1 MMDQTG
7 TVLEAVPGSHSG
19 LKLDSSL
26 GLPYVNQQELILARL
41 SSSFIF
47 FIFYFLFFIFYVF
60 LGVSLALR
68 KGGWGTNDLLFIS
81 CGPRPLQ
88 G

>member
-47 FIFYFLFFIFYVF
+47 FIFYFLCFFGSVF
-60 LGVSLALR
+60 
-68 KGGWGTNDLLFIS
+68 
-81 CGPRPLQ
+81 GPEERGMGNQ
-88 G
+88 

>member
-47 FIFYFLFFIFYVF
+47 FIFYVF